1 MTLSLEGSNPSCS
14 IAYALVCKK
23 FLYRKSDTVTDAD
36 NAGRNSS
43 KSAGSEVARCKATTS
58 VSSPT
63 VEKA

>member
-1 MTLSLEGSNPSCS
+1 
-14 IAYALVCKK
+14 VCKK